1 MDPEMRSQEGLV
13 SATTS
18 DQITKTVLGAV
29 SGTPDPRA
37 RRIVEALI
45 RHAHD
50 FAREVD
56 LQPEELLAAA
66 EYLKRC
72 GDISDASRHEFILL
86 ADVLGITMV
95 VNTLAADVP
104 DGALEPSVLGPFYR
118 SGSPTFPSGADLSQ
132 GGDADGEPAHVY
144 GRVLAA
150 DGGPVAGAEL
160 DVWGTNRNGLYENVD
175 PSQPDYNLRGRFHTD
190 EQGRFDFWTV
200 KPVSYP
206 IPVDGPVGEFLS
218 ITRRSNMRPGHLHV
232 IASAAGY
239 RTVVTE
245 LYTDDDPYI
254 DSDAVFG
261 VKGSL
266 VVHYDRVT
274 DAEKVAASPR
284 KQPYWELH
292 RDLVL
297 TPGTRTGAG
306 FTAGR
311 EERAR

>member
-1 MDPEMRSQEGLV
+1 MPGQEASV
-13 SATTS
+13 AATTS
-18 DQITKTVLGAV
+18 DQITETVLAAV
-29 SGTPDPRA
+29 SGTPNPRT

-50 FAREVD
+50 LAREVD
-56 LQPEELLAAA
+56 LQPEELLYAA
-66 EYLKRC
+66 EFLKRS

-95 VNTLAADVP
+95 VNTLSANVP

-118 SGSPTFPSGADLSQ
+118 SGSPVLPSGADLSR
-132 GGDADGEPAHVY
+132 GGDADGESLHVS
-144 GRVLAA
+144 GRVLSG

-160 DVWGTNRNGLYENVD
+160 EFWGTNMNGLYENVD
-175 PSQPDYNLRGRFHTD
+175 PSQPDYNLRGRFFTD
-190 EQGRFDFWTV
+190 EDGRFEFWTV

-206 IPVDGPVGEFLS
+206 IPVDGPVGELLAA
-218 ITRRSNMRPGHLHV
+218 TDRSNMRPGHLHV
-232 IASAAGY
+232 IASAEGY

-245 LYTDDDPYI
+245 LYTDDDQYI

-261 VKGSL
+261 VKNTL

-274 DAEKVAASPR
+274 DEQRVAASPR
-284 KQPYWELH
+284 KRPYWELR

-297 TPGTRTGAG
+297 TPGKRTGIE

-311 EERAR
+311 EEHAR

>member
-1 MDPEMRSQEGLV
+1 MTREGLV
-13 SATTS
+13 SVTTS
-18 DQITKTVLGAV
+18 DQITKTVLEAV
-29 SGTPDPRA
+29 GGTPDPRM

-50 FAREVD
+50 FAREVE
-56 LQPEELLAAA
+56 LQPEELLYAA

-72 GDISDASRHEFILL
+72 GDVSDASRHEFILL

-95 VNTLAADVP
+95 VNTLAADAP

-118 SGSPTFPSGADLSQ
+118 SGSPLLPNGADLSQ
-132 GGDADGEPAHVY
+132 GGAADGEPAHVF

-150 DGGPVAGAEL
+150 DGSPVGGAEL
-160 DVWGTNRNGLYENVD
+160 DVWGTNVNGLYENVD

-190 EQGRFDFWTV
+190 DQGRFEFWTV

-206 IPVDGPVGEFLS
+206 IPVDGPVGDLLAATE
-218 ITRRSNMRPGHLHV
+218 RSNMRPGHLHV
-232 IASAAGY
+232 IASAEGFS
-239 RTVVTE
+239 TVVTE
-245 LYTDDDPYI
+245 LYTDDDQYI

-266 VVHYDRVT
+266 VVHYDWIT
-274 DAEKVAASPR
+274 DERKVAASPR
-284 KQPYWELH
+284 KQPHWELR

-297 TPGTRTGAG
+297 TPGSRTGIQ

-311 EERAR
+311 AERAR